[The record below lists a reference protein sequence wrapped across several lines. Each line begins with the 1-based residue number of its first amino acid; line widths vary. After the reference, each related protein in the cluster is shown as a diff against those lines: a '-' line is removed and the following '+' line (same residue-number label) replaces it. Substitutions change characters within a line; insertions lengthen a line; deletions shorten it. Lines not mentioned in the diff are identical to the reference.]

1 MATINQISK
10 QIETATKRVAEYG
23 RKVEMYRERAE
34 KACKAANVAW
44 DALIEE
50 VIEKNGHKLLS
61 YRIEGA
67 VLFENIS
74 FDAHYKITINF
85 QYMKENEHKMAK
97 EQRALA
103 AMEEQRAKMVKDAE
117 DYKQA
122 TAGLEKALEQSLQ
135 GFKTVWFN
143 KMEKW
148 YRNHHA
154 FINGRYA
161 EAKSKYERAKACQSY
176 FDMRRG
182 WRWRYTSVARFLER
196 VIKQNAEIVM
206 DDAACKELPVYLAKK
221 AEETA
226 LSWANGVKLLTD
238 KCHKFGLNE
247 AAMKVVDVAMSGKG
261 FEAIITDGTARVV
274 DVRVIWAAEY
284 SELVTPHV
292 RYIATERKTKR

>member
-1 MATINQISK
+1 LQGFK
-10 QIETATKRVAEYG
+10 
-23 RKVEMYRERAE
+23 
-34 KACKAANVAW
+34 
-44 DALIEE
+44 
-50 VIEKNGHKLLS
+50 
-61 YRIEGA
+61 A
-67 VLFENIS
+67 VLFE
-74 FDAHYKITINF
+74 
-85 QYMKENEHKMAK
+85 
-97 EQRALA
+97 
-103 AMEEQRAKMVKDAE
+103 
-117 DYKQA
+117 
-122 TAGLEKALEQSLQ
+122 
-135 GFKTVWFN
+135 KTD
-143 KMEKW
+143 KW